1 MDTKKKTVGA
11 AERDE
16 SRRLIWHQIVRKMN
30 AERLLF
36 VDETGA
42 NTSMAQRYS
51 RSPKGTRAHGLV
63 PRNHGKN
70 LTLAAGL
77 SLAGIVAPMTI
88 DGAMDTPAFEA
99 YVDHILAPA
108 LTPGMLVILDN
119 LAVHHKA
126 AIRATIEARGCR
138 LLFLPPYSPD
148 LTPIELAFSK
158 IKTAL
163 RRTGARTREALNNA
177 LATAIDTITASDAR
191 GYFHHCGY
199 HSPAQLL

>member
-16 SRRLIWHQIVRKMN
+16 PRRLIWHQIVRKRD
-30 AERLLF
+30 ARHLLF
-36 VDETGA
+36 VDETGS
-42 NTSMAQRYS
+42 NTSMAQRYA
-51 RSPKGTRAHGLV
+51 RSPSGTRAHGLV

-70 LTLAAGL
+70 VTLVAGL
-77 SLAGIVAPMTI
+77 SLAGIVAPMTV
-88 DGAMDTPAFEA
+88 DGAMDTPAFET
-99 YVDHILAPA
+99 YVEHILAPA
-108 LTPGMLVILDN
+108 LTPGTLVILDN

-126 AIRATIEARGCR
+126 AIRAIIEARNCR

-148 LTPIELAFSK
+148 LTPIELAFST

-163 RRTGARTREALNNA
+163 RRTAARTRGALNDA
-177 LATAIDTITASDAR
+177 LAAAIDTITAQDAR